1 MQFLEDITHPLAVG
15 AAAET
20 FAEAAVRRGAHW
32 VALPDEHDLIA
43 PLSRLVTARDGHRV
57 VPFHIVV
64 GLFARVLRMPAVID
78 DPLAAVSTL
87 ALGSPS
93 LEYMEAILGHVKA
106 EPYSLSFD
114 GLDAA
119 SLLRA
124 FKQLS
129 THDRLAVDPRFVVS
143 LADVLL
149 FEPPILVLP
158 AAGAGAALGA
168 VNVPLTAEQRL
179 GNEFMSLPWPVS
191 ENALLSPFA
200 DVVLSLGQLALSA
213 HKLDP
218 VGQAQRLANRLCYF
232 MRTHDPMAGGM
243 PNDELAPLALD
254 FFMHSELPI
263 EFTSDLLVTGKHGAI
278 SELSDRA
285 RFASDK
291 TRSQVF
297 RERFPRLVS
306 SLPIMAKLMD
316 GSAPLD
322 KWTLSQ
328 RLVERTGHSSGS
340 TEVSTYIEL
349 EDELSKI
356 EDVIP
361 KDGEAHDRVQ
371 SLLLFLDDRARRRVS
386 APAGS
391 SSSSEPSAAGVSSF
405 STGSELAELL
415 ASPHVMG
422 PNGLTDRLKLAS
434 AHVATDAAGVATNV
448 PADFIKLLAVAI
460 DSRLAPLYRHVL
472 HKQTQDSHEIFT
484 LTGPAISQLD
494 KYFAHQLSVHDDG
507 AKRGPH
513 LPDVFAAF
521 SPDLK
526 AKVEEKVKSF
536 RVDSTF
542 VTDFKKGDWIKTAK
556 RDSIIVRLFRLFG
569 DWLVHFNKIRPS
581 AAATVYDVLVH
592 AHFDSFRLF
601 AGRAFNA
608 IAYPRSCLPPTPGIE
623 HVLSVAAA
631 GASLGSQVVSMQ
643 QSSTD
648 FVSDLLEYSSEEFK
662 RYLVATSPL
671 TVFPSL
677 FVSGHN
683 AFELFQTAQI
693 RAMELVELANANPQ
707 LRAVLLSDD
716 SGGSV
721 QVVPPPR
728 PPTPPLVHIDG
739 SATPVPP
746 ANADDN
752 KRKAPPAAAA
762 GSPPK
767 KGDKTKKG
775 DKKPPKTVNPD
786 GFTGNPGS
794 WKHTY
799 MGLTPDKRVPGCC
812 SHVPKIVGDTVTV
825 LWATTEAS
833 ASITKMAG
841 HIGCAATPNARCWG
855 CVMSTHPTPAC
866 VLSLCNHPLDRNHV
880 GPNAPMHQKPSTFNA
895 AMAAG
900 DFR

>member
-1 MQFLEDITHPLAVG
+1 
-15 AAAET
+15 
-20 FAEAAVRRGAHW
+20 
-32 VALPDEHDLIA
+32 
-43 PLSRLVTARDGHRV
+43 
-57 VPFHIVV
+57 
-64 GLFARVLRMPAVID
+64 
-78 DPLAAVSTL
+78 
-87 ALGSPS
+87 
-93 LEYMEAILGHVKA
+93 MEGILGHVKA

-129 THDRLAVDPRFVVS
+129 THDRLSVDPRFVVS

-149 FEPPILVLP
+149 FEPLILVLP
-158 AAGAGAALGA
+158 AAGAGAAVGA

-218 VGQAQRLANRLCYF
+218 AGQAQRLANRLCYF

-243 PNDELAPLALD
+243 PHDELAPLALD
-254 FFMHSELPI
+254 FFMHSELPV

-316 GSAPLD
+316 GSAPLE

-415 ASPHVMG
+415 ASPNVMG

-434 AHVATDAAGVATNV
+434 AHVETDANGIATNV

-494 KYFAHQLSVHDDG
+494 KYFAYMLSVHDDG
-507 AKRGPH
+507 GERGPH
-513 LPDVFAAF
+513 LPDVFSAF

-526 AKVEEKVKSF
+526 AKVVEKVKSF

-542 VTDFKKGDWIKTAK
+542 VTDFKKGDWIKTGK
-556 RDSIIVRLFRLFG
+556 RESIIVRLFHLFG
-569 DWLVHFNKIRPS
+569 DWLVHFNKIRPT
-581 AAATVYDVLVH
+581 AATTVYDVLVH
-592 AHFDSFRLF
+592 AHFDNFRLF

-608 IAYPRSCLPPTPGIE
+608 IAYPRLCLPPTPGIE

-631 GASLGSQVVSMQ
+631 GASLGSQVMSMRAVVDRLRRRPARIRIRRVQ
-643 QSSTD
+643 ALPGRD
-648 FVSDLLEYSSEEFK
+648 FAAYGIP
-662 RYLVATSPL
+662 VAL
-671 TVFPSL
+671 
-677 FVSGHN
+677 
-683 AFELFQTAQI
+683 
-693 RAMELVELANANPQ
+693 R
-707 LRAVLLSDD
+707 LRA
-716 SGGSV
+716 
-721 QVVPPPR
+721 
-728 PPTPPLVHIDG
+728 
-739 SATPVPP
+739 
-746 ANADDN
+746 
-752 KRKAPPAAAA
+752 
-762 GSPPK
+762 
-767 KGDKTKKG
+767 
-775 DKKPPKTVNPD
+775 
-786 GFTGNPGS
+786 
-794 WKHTY
+794 
-799 MGLTPDKRVPGCC
+799 
-812 SHVPKIVGDTVTV
+812 
-825 LWATTEAS
+825 
-833 ASITKMAG
+833 
-841 HIGCAATPNARCWG
+841 
-855 CVMSTHPTPAC
+855 
-866 VLSLCNHPLDRNHV
+866 
-880 GPNAPMHQKPSTFNA
+880 
-895 AMAAG
+895 
-900 DFR
+900 